1 MNSFL
6 IGVYLLIA
14 GNALV
19 CGGILIFLFLF
30 LKRQKE
36 GFQYITFQLKQLDK
50 QIKLSKSERQETQLS
65 ISVDEPI
72 AKYEKVSLSD
82 EVNINFIKD

>member
-19 CGGILIFLFLF
+19 CGGILILLFLF

-36 GFQYITFQLKQLDK
+36 GFRYIAYQLNQLDK
-50 QIKLSKSERQETQLS
+50 QSKLSKSENQENQLS

>member
-6 IGVYLLIA
+6 IGVYLLIF

-19 CGGILIFLFLF
+19 CGGILILLFLF

-36 GFQYITFQLKQLDK
+36 GFLYITRQLNQLDK
-50 QIKLSKSERQETQLS
+50 QIKQSKSKNQETPLS
-65 ISVDEPI
+65 ISMDEPI
-72 AKYEKVSLSD
+72 AKYKQVSLSD